1 MEKQTL
7 FLLPYKLGIC
17 RFESGA
23 PIPDWLQGSSS
34 FFSITGTEDET
45 SLVCQEELIPAG
57 CIAEKGFRAL
67 KVQGPLAFELTGILS
82 SLLNPLANDGISI
95 FAIST
100 YDTDYILVKEEVLE
114 QSIAVLTE
122 VATVIS

>member
-1 MEKQTL
+1 MEKHIL
-7 FLLPYKLGIC
+7 FLLPYRLGIC
-17 RFESGA
+17 RFECGT
-23 PIPDWLQGSSS
+23 PIPGWLQGSSS

-45 SLVCQEELIPAG
+45 SLVCQEELIPSD

-67 KVQGPLAFELTGILS
+67 KVQGPLAFELIGILS
-82 SLLNPLANDGISI
+82 SLLNPLADDGISV

-100 YDTDYILVKEEVLE
+100 YDTDYILVKEKALD
-114 QSIAVLTE
+114 QSIAALAE